1 MSVPFHNR
9 FSKNSLH
16 RSVGPDRSL
25 SDETVKISGSVENIV
40 FRNEDTGYTV
50 CSVKPA
56 DTPSATNITVVGT
69 CAAIWTGEEMTATGK
84 WTRHP
89 QFGVR
94 FKADSITCIAPT
106 SVEGIRRFLASGLIR
121 GIGKK
126 YAERIVDHFGADT
139 IRVIEKE
146 SARLEEVE
154 GIGKE
159 RRRKIRESWASQ
171 RGIRDVMIF
180 LQSHGIGTGQAS
192 RIYRQYGADSIAVV
206 RQNPYRLCR
215 DVWGFGFLTADS
227 IARKIGVP
235 ADSPERARA
244 GLLYYL
250 SKMSEEGHCYV
261 DDSELLMRAQSALD
275 ISIEKLADSLEA
287 MVADGS
293 VVRED
298 GRVYLR
304 DLYNAEK
311 STARRLM
318 AIADAPLS
326 YKPIDAPKAL
336 AWAEAKM
343 KLVLAAAQREAIASA
358 VTNKVVVI
366 TGGPG
371 VGKTTII
378 KALVEIFRGRM
389 LKISLAA
396 PTGRA
401 AKRMTESTGQEA
413 QTLHRLL
420 KYLPAKHAFEHD
432 ETNPLDADVL
442 ILDESSMIDIVLM
455 DQLLRALPDKINLV
469 LVGDIDQLPSV
480 GPGNVLRDIIASGAV
495 PCTRLTAI
503 FRQDARGLIVRNA
516 HHINNGERMEAG
528 EGESDFFFIETPDP
542 DRIISRVCELVTS
555 RIPRHFH
562 FPPSDIQ
569 VLTPMRRN
577 QLGAD
582 NLNAVLQHAMN
593 HSGPELRRGMTSFR
607 KGDRVMQMRN
617 NYNKDIFNGDIG
629 FITAVDP
636 AERTLVVSFDGR
648 DVTYESEE
656 LDELVLAY
664 ASTVHKSQGSEYP
677 AVVIVIATQHFKLL
691 QRNLLYT
698 AVTRGRKLV
707 CIVGTSKAAWLAIRN
722 DEVRERHTTLSLRLQ
737 NPEMRELSTK

>member
-1 MSVPFHNR
+1 MPAPFHNR
-9 FSKNSLH
+9 FSKNSVH
-16 RSVGPDRSL
+16 RSAGPDRAL

-126 YAERIVDHFGADT
+126 YAERIVDHFGSDT

-159 RRRKIRESWASQ
+159 RRKKIRESWASQ

-261 DDSELLMRAQSALD
+261 DDSELLMRAQSVLD

-343 KLVLAAAQREAIASA
+343 KLVLADAQREAIASA

-480 GPGNVLRDIIASGAV
+480 GPGNVLRDVIASGAV

-516 HHINNGERMEAG
+516 HHINNGERMEMG

-542 DRIISRVCELVTS
+542 DRIISRV
-555 RIPRHFH
+555 
-562 FPPSDIQ
+562 
-569 VLTPMRRN
+569 
-577 QLGAD
+577 
-582 NLNAVLQHAMN
+582 
-593 HSGPELRRGMTSFR
+593 
-607 KGDRVMQMRN
+607 
-617 NYNKDIFNGDIG
+617 
-629 FITAVDP
+629 
-636 AERTLVVSFDGR
+636 
-648 DVTYESEE
+648 
-656 LDELVLAY
+656 
-664 ASTVHKSQGSEYP
+664 
-677 AVVIVIATQHFKLL
+677 
-691 QRNLLYT
+691 
-698 AVTRGRKLV
+698 
-707 CIVGTSKAAWLAIRN
+707 
-722 DEVRERHTTLSLRLQ
+722 
-737 NPEMRELSTK
+737 